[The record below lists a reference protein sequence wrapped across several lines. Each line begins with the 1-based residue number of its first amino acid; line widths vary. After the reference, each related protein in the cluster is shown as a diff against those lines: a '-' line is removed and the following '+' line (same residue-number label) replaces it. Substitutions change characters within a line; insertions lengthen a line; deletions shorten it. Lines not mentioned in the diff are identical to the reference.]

1 MPKQHYH
8 PDTFHAR
15 DSLGYLLKHAHRLM
29 IDRVEAEFEAKG
41 FTFQQ
46 WIMLLLI
53 RDGIA
58 LTPAELCRETRH
70 DSGAMTRLL
79 DQLEQRGFVER
90 RRCRE
95 DRRVVELKLTPAGRS
110 TVTNLIPVVVNCLNG
125 ALTDFTSEEVL
136 LFKDFL
142 HRLIARV
149 GELNAQRDAAAA
161 EKRS

>member
-1 MPKQHYH
+1 
-8 PDTFHAR
+8 
-15 DSLGYLLKHAHRLM
+15 
-29 IDRVEAEFEAKG
+29 
-41 FTFQQ
+41 
-46 WIMLLLI
+46 
-53 RDGIA
+53 
-58 LTPAELCRETRH
+58 
-70 DSGAMTRLL
+70 MTRLL